1 MKGLNKLGL
10 AVFLTGAA
18 FGLGVKQ
25 ARANEFQFQNPSVA
39 EYNQYDWYVLK
50 IKAEL
55 IADSLEN
62 NVIPKLRA
70 QLQTLQ
76 DKHPDL
82 TFICSILSPSGGALD
97 RIGEQRNALG
107 GTTSPATAITWIS
120 DILDIDTSGR
130 VQGVKLKTEYRK
142 ISKEIFGEQKT
153 AELETALSTL
163 FSNNVD
169 ACRVVYSGP
178 GSLGVSSAF
187 EPSPVPTWLNSL
199 DGKYAYMLIKI
210 IERAN
215 GITPQEA
222 GEYKQAYDL
231 LYKQIL
237 VVDYKLECAYR
248 AIALA
253 KWLDEN
259 ANNPDIPDAE
269 KDNRDNRA
277 RELIGLLKILG
288 MWHDI

>member
-1 MKGLNKLGL
+1 MKGLNKLAL
-10 AVFLTGAA
+10 AALLTGAA
-18 FGLGVKQ
+18 VGLGVQK

-39 EYNQYDWYVLK
+39 EYNQYDWHVFK

-62 NVIPKLRA
+62 KVIPNLRA

-76 DKHPDL
+76 DNHPGL

-97 RIGEQRNALG
+97 RIGEERNALG

-130 VQGVKLKTEYRK
+130 VQGVKLKTEYRE
-142 ISKEIFGEQKT
+142 ISEEIFGEQKT

-163 FSNNVD
+163 FSNNPD

-178 GSLGVSSAF
+178 DSLGVPSAF
-187 EPSPVPTWLNSL
+187 EPSPVPNWLNSL
-199 DGKYAYMLIKI
+199 DGKYVYMLIKI

-215 GITPQEA
+215 RITPQEA
-222 GEYKQAYDL
+222 GEYKQEYDQ
-231 LYKQIL
+231 LYREIL
-237 VVDYKLECAYR
+237 DVVYKLECANR
-248 AIALA
+248 AAALA

-269 KDNRDNRA
+269 KDNRA

>member
-1 MKGLNKLGL
+1 MKGLNKLWL
-10 AVFLTGAA
+10 AALLTGAA
-18 FGLGVKQ
+18 VGLGVEK
-25 ARANEFQFQNPSVA
+25 ARAKFPSQNPIVA
-39 EYNQYDWYVLK
+39 EYNQYDWHVLN

-62 NVIPKLRA
+62 KVIPNLRA

-82 TFICSILSPSGGALD
+82 TFICSILFPSGGALD
-97 RIGEQRNALG
+97 RIGEQRDALG
-107 GTTSPATAITWIS
+107 GTTSPTTAITWIS
-120 DILDIDTSGR
+120 DILDIHTSGR
-130 VQGVKLKTEYRK
+130 VQGVKLKTEYRE

-178 GSLGVSSAF
+178 DSLGVRSVF
-187 EPSPVPTWLNSL
+187 EPSPIPNWLNSL

-222 GEYKQAYDL
+222 GGYKQAYDQ
-231 LYKQIL
+231 LYREIL
-237 VVDYKLECAYR
+237 GVVYKLECANR
-248 AIALA
+248 AAALA

-259 ANNPDIPDAE
+259 ANNPDIPNAE
-269 KDNRDNRA
+269 KDNRA
-277 RELIGLLKILG
+277 TELIGLLKILG
-288 MWHDI
+288 TWYDI